1 MEIIFV
7 TLLTS
12 LGVFLIAG
20 VIIQSIENFF
30 NVKER
35 FVDEDLLVKHYCLFS
50 YIYIQWFVC
59 LVAYKIPMY

>member
-30 NVKER
+30 NMKER
-35 FVDEDLLVKHYCLFS
+35 FVDED
-50 YIYIQWFVC
+50 
-59 LVAYKIPMY
+59 